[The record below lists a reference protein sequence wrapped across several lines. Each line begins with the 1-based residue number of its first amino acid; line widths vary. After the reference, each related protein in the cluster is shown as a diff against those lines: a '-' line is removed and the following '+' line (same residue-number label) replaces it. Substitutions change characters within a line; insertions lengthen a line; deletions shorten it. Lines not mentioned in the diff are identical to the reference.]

1 MDFLDLLGNMKSFHL
16 LISALQKNI
25 TENKQMGVVTYSLRN
40 QKILS
45 LLQINGY
52 IDGFKILD
60 SKYIYV
66 YYKFKNNKNVIK
78 RVYSFR
84 ASNRYRFNAS
94 LNFNKF
100 SLTNFTILSTR
111 KGLITNKDL
120 LLNNLSGIP
129 ILGIL

>member
-1 MDFLDLLGNMKSFHL
+1 MVFLGLLGNMNSFHL

-25 TENKQMGVVTYSLRN
+25 TENKQMGIVTYSLRN

-60 SKYIYV
+60 FKYIYV
-66 YYKFKNNKNVIK
+66 FYKFKNNKNIIK

-100 SLTNFTILSTR
+100 GLTNFTILSTR
-111 KGLITNKDL
+111 RGLITNKDL
-120 LLNNLSGIP
+120 LLNNLSGVP
-129 ILGIL
+129 VLGIL